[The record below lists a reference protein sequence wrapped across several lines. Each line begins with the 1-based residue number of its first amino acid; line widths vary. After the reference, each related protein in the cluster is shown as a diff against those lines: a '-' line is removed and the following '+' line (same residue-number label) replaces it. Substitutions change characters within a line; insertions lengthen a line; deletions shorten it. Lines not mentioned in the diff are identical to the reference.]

1 MRNSVKKLNTSKRR
15 RRYLSPTSIVVAVI
29 VLAIGTA
36 TVASRQRLSNG
47 LDKANL
53 ATAGSGATNFK
64 ATSQDSALGNQNVQ
78 DDRTPEE
85 TARLAAGLGQV
96 IDQSTEGLVQIQHA
110 DGSVSMN
117 LDDHFQNVTVARID
131 QRGNLAQSCVD
142 NPQAAG
148 SFFRLNPELIQTQ
161 RRVVRPTN
169 QE

>member
-1 MRNSVKKLNTSKRR
+1 MRNSVKKISHSKRR
-15 RRYLSPTSIVVAVI
+15 RRYLSPTTMVVAIV
-29 VLAIGTA
+29 VLAIGTV

-47 LDKANL
+47 LDKTTTAQ
-53 ATAGSGATNFK
+53 AGSGPTNLK
-64 ATSQDSALGNQNVQ
+64 ASSQDSALNTESVQ

-85 TARLAAGLGQV
+85 EARLAEGLGQV
-96 IDQSTEGLVQIQHA
+96 IDQSTEGLVEIQHA

-117 LDDHFQNVTVARID
+117 LEDHFQNVTVARID

-148 SFFRLNPELIQTQ
+148 AFFRINPELIQSQ
-161 RRVVRPTN
+161 RRVAKPTN

>member
-15 RRYLSPTSIVVAVI
+15 RRYLSPTSVVIAVI
-29 VLAIGTA
+29 VLAIGTV

-53 ATAGSGATNFK
+53 AEVGSGATNLK
-64 ATSQDSALGNQNVQ
+64 ATSHDSALNTQNVQ

-96 IDQSTEGLVQIQHA
+96 IDQSTEGLVEIQHG

-148 SFFRLNPELIQTQ
+148 SFFRLNPELIQSR